1 MALPS
6 SGSLSLSQIQGEWGG
21 SNPISLSEY
30 YLGSL
35 PTGRTNYGSIPSS
48 GAISVGNFYGSNAAV
63 SSFQIASG
71 NSTYAPPSQY
81 ASEVRKLGRVAGF
94 VQNGF
99 ATPTTFT
106 MNGVSTQWFTTNYN
120 VGNATYTLTLLS
132 LQNGVT
138 LGQPSPT
145 SGYPANSGWTS
156 VVLAGNGSSV
166 TFNRTSATSYSTQT
180 AGFTQGS
187 NIIIYP
193 AATWTFSGLSNIFPA
208 SNNTTN
214 FTVTMTP

>member
-63 SSFQIASG
+63 STFQVASG
-71 NSTYAPPSQY
+71 NSFYQAPSQY
-81 ASEVRKLGRVAGF
+81 TVEVFSLTRTQAFAGT
-94 VQNGF
+94 GY
-99 ATPTTFT
+99 ATVTNFP
-106 MNGVSTQWFTTNYN
+106 MNNVSSQFYRLAYGTSGYF
-120 VGNATYTLTLLS
+120 LTLLH
-132 LQNGVT
+132 LQNGVA
-138 LGQPSPT
+138 LGQPNPT
-145 SGYPANSGWTS
+145 SGFPSNSGWTS
-156 VVLAGNGSSV
+156 VVLSGSGSSR
-166 TFNRTSATSYSTQT
+166 TFNRTSAVSYTTGT
-180 AGFTQGS
+180 AGFTVGS
-187 NIIIYP
+187 TIMIYP
-193 AATWTFSGLSNIFPA
+193 AATWQFSNLTNIFPA

>member
-81 ASEVRKLGRVAGF
+81 ASEVRKLGRVNGF
-94 VQNGF
+94 VNNGF

-106 MNGVSTQWFTTNYN
+106 MNGVSSQWFALSYSMT
-120 VGNATYTLTLLS
+120 GATYTLTLLH
-132 LQNGVT
+132 LQNGVV
-138 LGQPSPT
+138 LGGQSPT
-145 SGYPANSGWTS
+145 SGFPSNSGWTS

-166 TFNRTSATSYSTQT
+166 TFNRTSAASYSTLT

-193 AATWTFSGLSNIFPA
+193 AANWTFTGISNIFPA

>member
-21 SNPISLSEY
+21 SAPISLSEY
-30 YLGSL
+30 YRGSL
-35 PTGRTNYGSIPSS
+35 PNGRINYGTIPSS
-48 GAISVGNFYGSNAAV
+48 GAIDIADFYGSNAAV
-63 SSFQIASG
+63 ASFQIASG
-71 NSTYAPPSQY
+71 NSTYVAPSQY
-81 ASEVRKLGRVAGF
+81 AVGTLKLGRVNGF
-94 VQNGF
+94 VRSGN

-106 MNGVSTQWFTTNYN
+106 MNGVSSQWFELAYSVTSTQYS
-120 VGNATYTLTLLS
+120 LTLLH
-132 LQNGVT
+132 LQNGVI
-138 LGQPSPT
+138 LGQGTPT
-145 SGYPANSGWTS
+145 SGFPSNSGWTS
-156 VVLAGNGSSV
+156 VVISGNGSSR
-166 TFNRTSATSYSTQT
+166 TFNRTSAVSYTTGT

-193 AATWTFSGLSNIFPA
+193 SATWQFSGISNIFPA